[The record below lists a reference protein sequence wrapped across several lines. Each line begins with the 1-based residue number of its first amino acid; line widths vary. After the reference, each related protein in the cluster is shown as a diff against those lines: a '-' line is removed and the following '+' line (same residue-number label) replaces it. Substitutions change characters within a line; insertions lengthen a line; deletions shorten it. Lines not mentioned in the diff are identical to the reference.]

1 MAFFSSRA
9 KPFRTSVCRETW
21 YYLFVL
27 AVVAGGAMYREIN
40 LLMVLAGMIGGP
52 LCLSWL
58 AVRANLRGIR
68 VSRRLPR
75 GVCAGD
81 LLVVNIE
88 LSNTARRGSW
98 SVVVEEQI
106 RRRGGAPLRPR
117 VYFPHV
123 AAKDTTEGAYRGRL
137 AERGEYRFGPLRV
150 STRFPFGLLR
160 CSTTVDQGQ
169 SVVVYPR
176 LGRLTQAW
184 VARHQEAFEG
194 VQQRQQRSSRVE
206 GQFYGVRYW
215 RNGDSR
221 RSVHWRSSARQG
233 QLVVRQFEQ
242 PHASD
247 LAVILDPWQPKQP
260 TDDDRDRVELAVS
273 FTASV
278 VAELFRKG
286 NAAFSLATTV
296 HPDRVMQGPT
306 STALMHEVMRELA
319 VTRPTA
325 DDRLAALL
333 ETVLDRID
341 GDHEIIV
348 VGTREVDLND
358 PARFG
363 SLLADPARA
372 AALRRARLVD
382 VSDPALGRYFQAE

>member
-1 MAFFSSRA
+1 MAFASFKV
-9 KPFRTSVCRETW
+9 KPLRTSVCRETW

-27 AVVAGGAMYREIN
+27 AVIAGGAMYREIN

-81 LLVVNIE
+81 LLVVNVE
-88 LSNTARRGSW
+88 LTNASRRGSW
-98 SVVVEEQI
+98 AVVVEEQI
-106 RRRGGAPLRPR
+106 RRRGGHALRPR

-123 AAKDTTEGAYRGRL
+123 AAKDKTEGAYRGRL
-137 AERGEYRFGPLRV
+137 AERGEYQFGPLRV

-160 CSTTVDQGQ
+160 YSTTVDHGQ

-184 VARHQEAFEG
+184 VARHHEAFEG
-194 VQQRQQRSSRVE
+194 VPQRQQRFTRVE

-221 RSVHWRSSARQG
+221 RSIHWRSSARRE

-242 PHASD
+242 PHAGD
-247 LAVILDPWQPKQP
+247 LAVLLDPWQPKQP
-260 TDDDRDRVELAVS
+260 TDDDRDHVELAVS

-296 HPDRVMQGPT
+296 RPDRLIQGPT
-306 STALMHEVMRELA
+306 STALMHDVMRELA
-319 VTRPTA
+319 VTRPIA
-325 DDRLAALL
+325 QDRLAALL

-341 GDHEIIV
+341 GDHEIV
-348 VGTREVDLND
+348 VVSTREVDLTDPTRFASLVND
-358 PARFG
+358 P
-363 SLLADPARA
+363 SKA
-372 AALRRARLVD
+372 AALRRIRLVN